1 MTPCPPA
8 ALSPPGLP
16 SLILRAVVL
25 GLAACAVPARGQPL
39 NSTAPTANW
48 YADHPRERAAVVEI
62 CNQNPG
68 PARTNDNC
76 AAAWQGNIIAAER
89 EARRNQR
96 DIATPPSSPEYWR
109 RRPEERREYL
119 AWCGRMSPEDQARS
133 WCGSARAAEQASEA
147 PKQQRRPARGT

>member
-1 MTPCPPA
+1 MTPCLPA
-8 ALSPPGLP
+8 GVAPPGLP
-16 SLILRAVVL
+16 GLILRAVVL
-25 GLAACAVPARGQPL
+25 GLAACALPARGQPL

-89 EARRNQR
+89 EARRNQGDR
-96 DIATPPSSPEYWR
+96 TPPSSPDYWR
-109 RRPEERREYL
+109 RRPEERAQHL
-119 AWCGRMSPEDQARS
+119 ATCNRVDPDVAARIWCG
-133 WCGSARAAEQASEA
+133 
-147 PKQQRRPARGT
+147 PARQAEGEPPRSPRGQSRRM